1 MTASSHRSTRTQG
14 RWALLALCLAVLL
27 MLAACAGAA
36 APEARKGGQPAVGDE
51 LSAAA
56 DTLRGDAKAPLPGT
70 DTSSAYADLVAD
82 RQIVK
87 TGEITLQV
95 ASVSTAVGTIRAMA
109 LEVGGYVG
117 GSSAGGPD
125 EAATLTL
132 RIPADRFDTAIDRIH
147 ALDGKL
153 VAEATR
159 EEDVTGSVVDLDAR
173 IRNLQASEA
182 QYRALL
188 GQATKIDD
196 ILSVQSRLDDVRG
209 QIEQLQAQ
217 YKQLSDL
224 AQLATLT
231 VTLVPA
237 SAPIQTTAEGWD
249 AGTILESAVAAL
261 VGVGQVLATAAIW
274 LAIVGL
280 PVILVVGVLAL
291 VALRLLPPLRRR
303 TVKAAE

>member
-1 MTASSHRSTRTQG
+1 MIASSHRSTRTQG

-27 MLAACAGAA
+27 VLAACAGAA
-36 APEARKGGQPAVGDE
+36 APEALKGGQPAVGDE

-56 DTLRGDAKAPLPGT
+56 DTSRGDAKVPVPGT
-70 DTSSAYADLVAD
+70 DTSSAYADLAD

-109 LEVGGYVG
+109 LDLDGYVG

-132 RIPADRFDTAIDRIH
+132 RIRADRFDTAIDRIH

-291 VALRLLPPLRRR
+291 MARRLLPPLRRR